1 MGPAGTSRLSPEG
14 TREAKHTAGETA
26 GVVVSGKHR
35 LKCRLHNLEKN
46 LSSTFLLPKVKKK
59 PKNVFTPHNFPL
71 SHGRVFCKQL
81 QFR

>member
-1 MGPAGTSRLSPEG
+1 MGPAGTARLSPEG

-46 LSSTFLLPKVKKK
+46 LSSTFLLPKVKKAEK
-59 PKNVFTPHNFPL
+59 SFHTSQL
-71 SHGRVFCKQL
+71 SFKSREGLL
-81 QFR
+81 QAATI

>member
-46 LSSTFLLPKVKKK
+46 LSSTFLLPKVKKAKKCFHTSQLSFK
-59 PKNVFTPHNFPL
+59 PREGL
-71 SHGRVFCKQL
+71 L
-81 QFR
+81 QAATI